1 MRYLL
6 IILSLTGGLLSFN
19 SYAASC
25 PVGATVPAGT
35 YKPFYQIKHS
45 DGTSEKYINI
55 GGCEYWAK
63 GGAVLTPDG
72 FAGSLG
78 PWVSTG
84 NHVKDGVSPAVDEN
98 GHSPEPEAPPSPL
111 CLTLNRQILILS
123 LPRLV
128 AALVVVRSNL
138 ICHLFFLQ
146 FHPLMRNIYIADL
159 YFIMIPVLHGIL
171 ILLLPGLI

>member
-98 GHSPEPEAPPSPL
+98 GHSPEPEAPPSPPVPDVKPPDPDIKPPSPGGGSGGGS
-111 CLTLNRQILILS
+111 QQSYLS
-123 LPRLV
+123 
-128 AALVVVRSNL
+128 A
-138 ICHLFFLQ
+138 
-146 FHPLMRNIYIADL
+146 
-159 YFIMIPVLHGIL
+159 VLSEISSSD
-171 ILLLPGLI
+171 